1 MEGVNMNTAER
12 NLKLLLRVVGITSLP
27 AIVAVFMPHSWLVR
41 SVELAEPGTPAL
53 VLVSYLARLLSAF
66 YVLLGGMM
74 VVFSTDVR
82 RYAGAIRLVALW
94 SLMAVIGF
102 LIYGAPALAKG
113 GFGWFIWFVAG
124 DVVFGFA
131 LAVAILLLQR
141 RIAKQDKRQAP
152 DEN

>member
-1 MEGVNMNTAER
+1 MNTAER

-27 AIVAVFMPHSWLVR
+27 AIVAVFMPYSWLVR
-41 SVELAEPGTPAL
+41 SVELAEPGTPVL

-94 SLMAVIGF
+94 SLMAVVGF
-102 LIYGAPALAKG
+102 LIYGAPALVKG

-131 LAVAILLLQR
+131 LAVAILLLQW

>member
-1 MEGVNMNTAER
+1 MNKTER
-12 NLKLLLRVVGITSLP
+12 ALKLLLRVVGIVSLP
-27 AIVAVFMPHSWLVR
+27 AIIAVFMPYSWLVR
-41 SVELAEPGTPAL
+41 GVELAEPGTPVG

-94 SLMAVIGF
+94 SLMAVVGF
-102 LIYGAPALAKG
+102 LIYGGPALVKG

-124 DVVFGFA
+124 DVAFGLTFA
-131 LAVAILLLQR
+131 VVILLLQR
-141 RIAKQDKRQAP
+141 QITKQDR
-152 DEN
+152 

>member
-1 MEGVNMNTAER
+1 VNVAER
-12 NLKLLLRVVGITSLP
+12 RLKLLLRVIGITCLP

-41 SVELAEPGTPAL
+41 NVEIVEPGTPVR

-82 RYAGAIRLVALW
+82 RYAGPIRLVALW
-94 SLMAVIGF
+94 SLMAVVGF
-102 LIYGAPALAKG
+102 VIYGAPVLVKG

-124 DVVFGFA
+124 DVAFGLA

-141 RIAKQDKRQAP
+141 HIAK
-152 DEN
+152 